1 MKGSLKKN
9 IFAILVLITFNT
21 STFAFLTVPTPTIIG
36 STGLVRMPSADVL
49 PYKNINIGLEM
60 GGNLLSDKSSFFYK
74 MNLGTFQGLEIGFV
88 GMDNTQGMAREGV
101 LINMKYSL
109 LTDASP
115 YPLLFAIGAENLA
128 SFNNT
133 DVYMVCTKYF
143 QGGPKFHFGFM
154 GDFPGDNKFRP
165 LGMLGFEMPLLFENL
180 YWQLDAIGGE
190 VVFEANTGIRWYVNE
205 SFTWHLNFVNF
216 NSDVNTP
223 VENYKDPKAILIG
236 FSWINPL

>member
-1 MKGSLKKN
+1 MKGSLKK
-9 IFAILVLITFNT
+9 FFVILMLIAFKT
-21 STFAFLTVPTPTIIG
+21 STFAFLTTPTPTITG
-36 STGLVRMPSADVL
+36 STGLVRMPTADYL
-49 PYKNINIGLEM
+49 PYKNVNIGLDI
-60 GGNLLSDKSSFFYK
+60 GGNLISDKNSFFYK

-88 GMDNTQGMAREGV
+88 GTDNTQGMAREGV

-109 LTDASP
+109 STDSSP
-115 YPLLFAIGAENLA
+115 YPFLFAVGVENL
-128 SFNNT
+128 SSYNNT
-133 DVYMVCTKYF
+133 DVFMVCTKYF
-143 QGGPKFHFGFM
+143 KDAPKFHFGFM
-154 GDFPGDNKFRP
+154 GDFPGSNKFRP
-165 LGMLGFEMPLLFENL
+165 LGMIGFEMALFYENL
-180 YWQLDAIGGE
+180 YWQFDALAGE